1 MKTGKRVELLAPA
14 GSIDAFYGAI
24 HAGADAVYLGGNRF
38 GARAY
43 ADNFTE
49 EELLHCIRYAHL
61 FGRKVYLTVNTLVKE
76 SEFSDLHD
84 YLCPYYEAGLDG
96 VIIQDLGVLSY
107 VREHFPHLELHVS
120 TQMTITGRYGAALLQ
135 KKGACRIVPARE
147 LSLKELVEIKQQTG
161 LEVEVFIHGAMC
173 YCYSGQCLF
182 SSILGGRS
190 GNRGRCAQPCRLPYT
205 VGTSSDKKTAKELYP
220 LSLKDMCT
228 IEHIPE
234 LIEAGIDSFK
244 IEGRMKKPEYAAG
257 VTAIYRKYIDA
268 YYEKCRRVE
277 NGSLKAS
284 GKGASAGERYKA
296 LLQQEDLQL
305 LSSLYIRSERQDGYF
320 YKHNGRDM
328 VTLHNPAYSGADEGM
343 LAKIRETYIEQA
355 PRMAISV
362 KGSFLTG
369 TEAFV
374 TLTKDGLSVTAFG
387 QTVQKAQ
394 KQPITEENVK
404 KQLGKLGESVFR
416 ADSMEVKVSPD
427 GFYPLKQINE
437 LRREA
442 VLLLEKALLS
452 QNGYEAERREEQPDR
467 TQTAAQGVAEQTAH
481 GMAGQAAAA
490 VTLCTMEQLKALL
503 ASGFSA
509 KRLSVEGDL
518 FSEGCSEVLSLCREG
533 IAKGQIGKVLLAQP
547 YILRSADASYL
558 ERLYALALENE
569 EMIGGFL
576 VRSLEGLGFLL
587 EKSYSGSIY
596 TDANVY
602 VWNREAWKELSQKPV
617 AEDPDDRLAGFCL
630 PYELKSAEQ
639 RPLRGLPCEKIVY
652 GRIPMMLTAN
662 CVAKTTDKCRKVQQK
677 NPEDTVTVLTDRYRT
692 EFPVLLNC
700 AHCMNIIYNSVPL
713 SLHGE
718 LDKWQDACDLRL
730 DFTLENGRETDA
742 VLGYFAALM
751 QAAVPKNREAK
762 KAVQEPPFSKY
773 TTGHEKR
780 GVL

>member
-1 MKTGKRVELLAPA
+1 MKTGKKVELLAPA

-24 HAGADAVYLGGNRF
+24 HAGADAVYLGGSRF

-49 EELLHCIRYAHL
+49 EELIRCIRYAHL

-76 SEFSDLHD
+76 SEFSELYG
-84 YLCPYYEAGLDG
+84 YLLPYYEAGLDG

-107 VREHFPHLELHVS
+107 IREHFPKLELHVS

-135 KKGACRIVPARE
+135 QKGACRMVPARE
-147 LSLKELVEIKQQTG
+147 LSLKELVEIKQATG
-161 LEVEVFIHGAMC
+161 LEIEVFIHGAMC

-205 VGTSSDKKTAKELYP
+205 VGTFSDKKSSEELYP

-257 VTAIYRKYIDA
+257 VTAVYRKYIDA
-268 YYEKCRRVE
+268 YYK
-277 NGSLKAS
+277 NPDAS
-284 GKGASAGERYKA
+284 RYRQR
-296 LLQQEDLQL
+296 LQKEDLQL

-320 YKHNGRDM
+320 YKHNGKDM
-328 VTLHNPAYSGADEGM
+328 ITLRNPAYSGTDEKT
-343 LAKIRETYIEQA
+343 LAKIRETYIEDF
-355 PRMAISV
+355 PRMTISV

-369 TEAFV
+369 KEASV
-374 TLTKDGLSVTAFG
+374 TLTKGGLSVTAFG
-387 QTVQKAQ
+387 QIVQKAQ

-404 KQLGKLGESVFR
+404 KQLGRLGESVFC
-416 ADSMEVKVSPD
+416 AGSMEVQVSPD

-442 VLLLEKALLS
+442 VALLEEAVLT
-452 QNGYEAERREEQPDR
+452 QNGYGKDTASHPFKADR
-467 TQTAAQGVAEQTAH
+467 HVTAQNPLRTAP
-481 GMAGQAAAA
+481 AAA
-490 VTLCTMEQLKALL
+490 VTLRTMEQLKAFL
-503 ASGFSA
+503 ASDFPV

-518 FSEGCSEVLSLCREG
+518 FLDSCKEVLSLCREG
-533 IAKGQIGKVLLAQP
+533 LANGKIGKLLLTLP

-558 ERLYALALENE
+558 DRLYELALENRD
-569 EMIGGFL
+569 MVQGFL
-576 VRSLEGLGFLL
+576 VRSMEGLGFLL

-602 VWNREAWKELSQKPV
+602 VWNKEAWKELSAKPS
-617 AEDPDDRLAGFCL
+617 AESFDDTIAGFCL
-630 PYELKSAEQ
+630 PYELKSTEQ
-639 RPLRGLPCEKIVY
+639 RPFIGLPCEKIVY
-652 GRIPMMLTAN
+652 GRIPMMLSAN
-662 CVAKTTDKCRKVQQK
+662 CVAKTTNQCQK
-677 NPEDTVTVLTDRYRT
+677 AKTENPKTAVTVLTDRYHT
-692 EFPVLLNC
+692 AFPVLLNC
-700 AHCMNIIYNSVPL
+700 THCMNIIYNSVPL

-718 LDKWQDACDLRL
+718 IAKWRNTCDLRL
-730 DFTLENGRETDA
+730 DFTLENSKETMEI
-742 VLGYFAALM
+742 LRYFAALM
-751 QAAVPKNREAK
+751 QTDVSKGRDNTKAVP
-762 KAVQEPPFSKY
+762 EPPFSKY